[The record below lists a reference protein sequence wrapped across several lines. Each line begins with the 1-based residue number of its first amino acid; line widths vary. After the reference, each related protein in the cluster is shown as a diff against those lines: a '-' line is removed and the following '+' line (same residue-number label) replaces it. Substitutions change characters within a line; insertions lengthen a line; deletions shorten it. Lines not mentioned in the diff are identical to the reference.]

1 MFAPT
6 VLCTCPQYVDERFIA
21 PGLRLFQGENL
32 DAVILSHTIYLDEQ
46 PAGSW
51 MVLSGLCALAVEAI
65 LRWMNEKDWAKLQRA
80 EATKLFVDTFLTY

>member
-1 MFAPT
+1 MSVLAPT

-32 DAVILSHTIYLDEQ
+32 EAVILSHIIYLDEQ

-51 MVLSGLCALAVEAI
+51 MVLSGLCALAVESI
-65 LRWMNEKDWAKLQRA
+65 LRWMKRA
-80 EATKLFVDTFLTY
+80 GQSFSAQKPQNSSLTHL